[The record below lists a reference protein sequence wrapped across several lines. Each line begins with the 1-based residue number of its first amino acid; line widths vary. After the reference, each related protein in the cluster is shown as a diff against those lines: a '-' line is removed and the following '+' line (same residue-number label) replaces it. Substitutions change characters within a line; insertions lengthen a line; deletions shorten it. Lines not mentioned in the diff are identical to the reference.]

1 MDQTTIAIIVVT
13 WLLSVGA
20 TFFFTHIW
28 FVAPINNKLKSM
40 CEDTTKINVDLQ
52 TTKKVASDLRTDL
65 TEKFSDLEN
74 RHVILNKTV
83 GTHKQETS
91 NIFESIT
98 EGFEFI
104 NTERSVMIKDL
115 AELKRRVRMNSNE
128 TKRQT
133 YQRRHRE
140 NTGSV

>member
-1 MDQTTIAIIVVT
+1 
-13 WLLSVGA
+13 
-20 TFFFTHIW
+20 
-28 FVAPINNKLKSM
+28 M